1 MGSPKISQM
10 GVPRI
15 EMSTAR
21 TRSNSDPD
29 RLLAMSTGHLSP
41 AHLQSGAWSL
51 AGAAAVGYALG
62 LLPSAALAARV
73 ASGGKVDLRAS
84 GTGNPGGANA
94 AAVLGRRWGYGVM
107 AADIAKGAVACR
119 LGRRVGGDIG
129 QHVAAVSAVVGHC
142 YPVTHGF
149 RGGKGVATSVGQC
162 LMTLPAYV
170 PIDLGVA
177 AVVAA
182 GPWRQ
187 RALPATMAA
196 SATWVAASIVWW
208 RRQLPN
214 AWGGPVT
221 IAHPLAA
228 AASSAIIAT
237 RFLEGRRP

>member
-1 MGSPKISQM
+1 MRRPTPPAS
-10 GVPRI
+10 R
-15 EMSTAR
+15 R
-21 TRSNSDPD
+21 TSAPG
-29 RLLAMSTGHLSP
+29 LV
-41 AHLQSGAWSL
+41 
-51 AGAAAVGYALG
+51 AAAAIGYAAG
-62 LLPSAALAARV
+62 LLPSATLAARA
-73 ASGGKVDLRAS
+73 ASGGEVDLRQAGS
-84 GTGNPGGANA
+84 GNPGGANA
-94 AAVLGRRWGYGVM
+94 AAVLGRRWGYAVM

-119 LGRRVGGDIG
+119 IGRRIGGDTG

-162 LMTLPAYV
+162 VMTLPAYV

-177 AVVAA
+177 ALVAA

-187 RALPATMAA
+187 RAFPATMAA
-196 SATWVAASIVWW
+196 SATWVAATIVWW

-221 IAHPLAA
+221 VAHPIAA

-237 RFLEGRRP
+237 RFIEGRRP